1 MRLRRP
7 WLALLLALGV
17 AFVALAVVLTGSWL
31 AARAESRPPAVVT
44 RVDQLGDRVAVVQVE
59 GAGAAAAA
67 DSARIATLRWTLGA
81 LGLALLPVAG
91 LAWLLSG
98 RLTPRAGTPA
108 EPESDAVP
116 DPSDQ
121 RERDR
126 RHLQDIVHELRTP
139 LAVAATNL
147 DLATTTPGLDP
158 DLGIHLA
165 AARRGVER
173 LARTVDDLA
182 AHGRL
187 LAVAEEGTV
196 DVAHE
201 LRALAAEHDGMAR
214 ERRLSL
220 EVDAPDGGRRGRER
234 PVIVVPGDRSAV
246 HTAVG
251 NLLVNAI
258 RLAPAGSVIR
268 LACGEWEDWAWVAV
282 RDEGPGLPDDDH
294 ERVFRRYWRGRYDLD
309 RADGV
314 GEARGI
320 GLTIARQVTEA
331 QGGHV
336 TVRSAV
342 GIGSTFIV
350 WLPRSAEA
358 RRERV
363 VADDGIHH
371 LIDPLPGPVAA
382 AAAADTV
389 TDSAADTASRT
400 AGAVLAGS

>member
-1 MRLRRP
+1 MSIRRVS
-7 WLALLLALGV
+7 LALLLALG
-17 AFVALAVVLTGSWL
+17 AACVALAVVLTGSWL
-31 AARAESRPPAVVT
+31 AARAQSRPPAVVT

-67 DSARIATLRWTLGA
+67 DSARTSTLRWTLGA
-81 LGLALLPVAG
+81 LGLALVPVAG

-98 RLTPRAGTPA
+98 RLAPRVGAPE
-108 EPESDAVP
+108 EPEVDAGP
-116 DPSDQ
+116 DLLDQ

-147 DLATTTPGLDP
+147 DLATTTPGLDQ
-158 DLGIHLA
+158 DLGVHLA

-187 LAVAEEGTV
+187 LAVADEGTV
-196 DVAHE
+196 DLAHE
-201 LRALAAEHDGMAR
+201 LRALAAEQGGMAG
-214 ERRLSL
+214 ERRLTID
-220 EVDAPDGGRRGRER
+220 VDAPER
-234 PVIVVPGDRSAV
+234 IVVPGDRSAV

-251 NLLVNAI
+251 NLLVNAV

-268 LACGEWEDWAWVAV
+268 LASGEWEDWAWVAV
-282 RDEGPGLPDDDH
+282 RDEGPGLPDQDH

-309 RADGV
+309 RATGA
-314 GEARGI
+314 GEERGI

-336 TVRSAV
+336 TVRS
-342 GIGSTFIV
+342 
-350 WLPRSAEA
+350 
-358 RRERV
+358 
-363 VADDGIHH
+363 
-371 LIDPLPGPVAA
+371 
-382 AAAADTV
+382 
-389 TDSAADTASRT
+389 
-400 AGAVLAGS
+400 